1 MSRTRFGWGLCVY
14 SHTGA
19 ARPGGAGGAGGKMTE
34 FLQLAIAGAATG
46 AIYSLI
52 ASGLVLSYTSTGIFN
67 LAYGSIAFVC
77 ALLYYELNTGLGWPI
92 VPAFLFVLVV
102 FCPLLGMLL
111 DVAVFRPLA
120 KAPDAAKIMA
130 TVGLLV
136 ALPAIARF
144 VLEGGINTFGWG
156 IPDAKLVPQVPGI
169 WRSPPS
175 TSHLWFDVTLDSN
188 RIVVFVTAVIVA
200 VLLWVLLRR
209 TRLGLQMRAVVDR
222 PHLAGMRGVDDGR
235 TSAAAWI
242 IGTMLAGLAGVVGAP
257 VLNNLTP
264 EQFNIV
270 MFIAIA
276 AAVLGGLRSVPLA
289 FAGGLLIGMLEN
301 LVARYATFADDIQ
314 GFGSSVPFVLLLI
327 GLLVM
332 SRDKSRSGGSITT
345 VPPPIDW
352 ADDLPRWRRALPWGI
367 ATVLFTIWVFFIVNE
382 FWLGL
387 LTGGLAYA
395 VVFMSFVVV
404 TGQGGMVS
412 LAQATFVSMAGLVA
426 GLCMVR
432 WDWPWLPAAIAGTAI
447 AMVLGTLVAL
457 PALRLGGLPLALAT
471 LALAF
476 VGERV
481 LFKWDWLR
489 NGPSGWVV
497 GRPKFGPF
505 DLDDTRTMT
514 VTLMIIVA
522 AMTWIVFN
530 LQRSASGRT
539 IIAVRNSEP
548 AASTSGLSIVRTKMA
563 IFAVSAAIA
572 GFGGVLVVTYN
583 KAISDISF
591 PTGAGLVWLA
601 TVVLMGIRKPQGAIL
616 AGLSISMSSAIFNNG
631 FHFAF
636 TPTWLQW
643 DGLGASTSTY
653 VSSIL
658 FGLGAV
664 QLAREPD
671 GILAITAAQN
681 RRRRDRRRAT
691 RGESV
696 ELVDPAAISASIEA
710 EAEQMHDAAAGTAP
724 VVMTTI
730 GASTEVDASDATLVL
745 EDVRSG
751 YGLVEVLHG
760 VTLPV
765 RAGQITVLLGPNGAG
780 KSTTCSTIAG
790 TVGVSS
796 GAIRFRGDDV
806 SSLKAHQ
813 RARRGIVLAPEARG
827 IFPGLTVRENLQMW
841 LPSGAQR
848 DAVYDRFPILGQRQ
862 AQPAGNLSGGE
873 QQILTLAPLL
883 VNPPEVLVADEPS
896 LGLAPLVVDQI
907 MGLFVELCRAGS
919 ALLLVEEK
927 ARDVLAIA
935 DTVAFLSL
943 GRVTWVGPRA
953 EVDEQRV
960 AEAYLGASLAR
971 SSHP

>member
-1 MSRTRFGWGLCVY
+1 
-14 SHTGA
+14 
-19 ARPGGAGGAGGKMTE
+19 MTE

-67 LAYGSIAFVC
+67 LAYGAIAFVC

-92 VPAFLFVLVV
+92 VPAFLFVLLV
-102 FCPLLGMLL
+102 FCPLLGLAL

-120 KAPDAAKIMA
+120 RAPDAAKIMA

-144 VLEGGINTFGWG
+144 VLEGGISTFDWG
-156 IPDAKLVPQVPGI
+156 IPDAKLVPQVPGVF
-169 WRSPPS
+169 RSPPS
-175 TSHLWFDVTLDSN
+175 VSHLWFDVTLDSN
-188 RIVVFVTAVIVA
+188 RIAVFVTAAIVA

-222 PHLAGMRGVDDGR
+222 PQLASMRGVDDAR

-289 FAGGLLIGMLEN
+289 FAGGLLLGMLEN

-314 GFGSSVPFVLLLI
+314 GFGSSVPFVLLLV

-332 SRDKSRSGGSITT
+332 SRDRTRRGGTITSA
-345 VPPPIDW
+345 PPPIDW
-352 ADDLPRWRRALPWGI
+352 TDDLPRWRRALPW
-367 ATVLFTIWVFFIVNE
+367 AVAVVLFAVWVFFIVNE

-412 LAQATFVSMAGLVA
+412 LAQAAFVSMAALVA
-426 GLCMVR
+426 GLCMVS
-432 WDWPWLPAAIAGTAI
+432 WDWPWLPATIAGTAV
-447 AMVLGTLVAL
+447 AMLLGALVSL

-476 VGERV
+476 VGDRV

-489 NGPSGWVV
+489 NGPSGWVIN
-497 GRPKFGPF
+497 RPKLGPV
-505 DLDDTRTMT
+505 DLDDTRSMT
-514 VTLMIIVA
+514 VTLMIVVGVL
-522 AMTWIVFN
+522 TWLVFN
-530 LQRSASGRT
+530 LQRSASGRSM
-539 IIAVRNSEP
+539 IAVRNSEP
-548 AASTSGLSIVRTKMA
+548 AASTSGLSIVRTKLAM
-563 IFAVSAAIA
+563 FAVSSAIA
-572 GFGGVLVVTYN
+572 GFGGVLVATYN
-583 KAISDISF
+583 KGISDLSF

-601 TVVLMGIRKPQGAIL
+601 TVVLFGIRKPQGAIL
-616 AGLSISMSSAIFNNG
+616 AGLSISTSAAIFNNG

-636 TPTWLQW
+636 TPSFLHW
-643 DGLGASTSTY
+643 DGLGSSTSTH

-671 GILAITAAQN
+671 GILALTAGQN
-681 RRRRDRRRAT
+681 RRRRDRRRAR
-691 RGESV
+691 RGQAV
-696 ELVDPAAISASIEA
+696 ELVDPAAISASLEA
-710 EAEQMHDAAAGTAP
+710 VDQRHGAIPVSRPQPAVASPAEMPQAQASAAFET
-724 VVMTTI
+724 
-730 GASTEVDASDATLVL
+730 ATLALDAVH
-745 EDVRSG
+745 SG

-765 RAGQITVLLGPNGAG
+765 RSGEITVLLGPNGAG
-780 KSTTCSTIAG
+780 KSTTCATVAG
-790 TVGVSS
+790 TLRPTS
-796 GAIRFRGDDV
+796 GTIRLRGEDV
-806 SSLKAHQ
+806 SGMRAHQ
-813 RARRGIVLAPEARG
+813 RARSGIVLAPEARG

-841 LPSGAQR
+841 LPTAAR
-848 DAVYDRFPILGQRQ
+848 REEVFDRFSILGQRQ
-862 AQPAGNLSGGE
+862 GQPAGNLSGGE

-883 VNPPEVLVADEPS
+883 VDPPDVLVADEPS
-896 LGLAPLVVDQI
+896 LGLAPLIVEQI
-907 MGLFVELCRAGS
+907 MSLFVELRRAGC

-943 GRVTWVGPRA
+943 GRVTWAGPRA
-953 EVDEQRV
+953 EVDEHRV
-960 AEAYLGASLAR
+960 AEAYLGSSLAGA
-971 SSHP
+971 PTAD